1 MFFYGKSDIGKKR
14 ISNQDAFDIREIKD
28 GVWLCTVCDGM
39 GGARGGNVA
48 SDLAMRTFVDTVF
61 ADYTSTCDIQKLLC
75 RGVEKANTAVFEM
88 SSGNEALRGMGTTLV
103 SALISGNTA
112 SIVNVGDS
120 RMYYIYGKE
129 CKQITRDHSFVRY
142 LVETGRL
149 TEEEAETAPM
159 KNVITRSIGNEEKV
173 LPDTFEVDISDGG
186 YILLCSDGLTNC
198 VKKEKLLHVITRKRA
213 INTKEDHEIKHKVNS
228 LIDLAN
234 SGGGTDNITAVLGKL
249 S

>member
-48 SDLAMRTFVDTVF
+48 SDLAMRTFVNIVSSNYKPD
-61 ADYTSTCDIQKLLC
+61 CDIDALLTE
-75 RGVEKANTAVFEM
+75 GVNSANKAVFEM
-88 SSGNEALRGMGTTLV
+88 SSSNDALCGMGTTLV
-103 SALISGNTA
+103 AALIDGSTINV
-112 SIVNVGDS
+112 VNVGDS
-120 RMYYIYGKE
+120 RMYYICGKE
-129 CKQITRDHSFVRY
+129 CRQITKDHSFVRY
-142 LVETGRL
+142 LVDTGRL

-159 KNVITRSIGNEEKV
+159 KNVITRSVGNEEKTS
-173 LPDTFEVDISDGG
+173 PDLFKVDASDRG

-198 VKKEKLLHVITRKRA
+198 VKKDKFLHVITRRHP
-213 INTKEDHEIKHKVNS
+213 ISIKEDYEIRHKVNA

-234 SGGGTDNITAVLGKL
+234 LGGGTDNITAVLGKL
-249 S
+249 